1 MEATLTEPQ
10 VLAQGVVDKLTRDA
24 EKTDSFISIKGLNKT
39 FRSKDKSVEVLKD
52 IDLEIARGDIYGI
65 MGFSGAGKSTLLRC
79 LNRLEEPDSGT
90 ITIGEA
96 DVTSFSHKELLTFRQ
111 KLGMIFQQFNL
122 LEARTVRGNV
132 SFPLEVTGMAKT
144 ERNKRVDEILELV
157 DLSDRANFFPGQLSG
172 GQKQRVGIARA
183 LANEPIVLLS
193 DEATSALDPQIALSV
208 LDLLIDINRKL
219 GLTIVV
225 VTHQIEVIKYAC
237 NNVAVLEDGR
247 IVEKGEVKDVLSAP
261 QSKTM
266 KVFMKVNSK
275 FSDETWLV
283 GEGAGI

>member
-1 MEATLTEPQ
+1 MEATLEKQQ
-10 VLAQGVVDKLTRDA
+10 VFAGNVADKPARNA
-24 EKTDSFISIKGLNKT
+24 EKSEAFISIKGLNKT

-79 LNRLEEPDSGT
+79 LNRLEEPDSGS
-90 ITIGEA
+90 IDIGE
-96 DVTSFSHKELLTFRQ
+96 TEITGLSHKQLLAFRQ

-132 SFPLEVTGMAKT
+132 SFPLEVADVAKAA
-144 ERNKRVDEILELV
+144 RDRRVDDILKLV
-157 DLSDRANFFPGQLSG
+157 ELSDRANFYPGQLSG

-183 LANEPIVLLS
+183 LANEPVVLLS

-208 LDLLIDINRKL
+208 LDLLIDINREL

-247 IVEKGEVKDVLSAP
+247 IVERGTVSDVLSAP

-266 KVFMKVNSK
+266 RVFMKVNSK
-275 FSDETWLV
+275 FSDEAWL
-283 GEGAGI
+283 EGAGI